1 MRKVDIRMILRM
13 VNDLDY
19 AEVKFPVSKKIIAKL
34 NRKKAF
40 ALMYFVMKMVWPNLF
55 IYQMK
60 NLKIA
65 WSYD

>member
-19 AEVKFPVSKKIIAKL
+19 AEVKFPVSKKVIAKS